1 MRQLGNIAAI
11 LFGLALMAW
20 SALAISGAEISW
32 LATKFSWAGR
42 ERSEAL
48 LPGLLGLA
56 LLGYASFNLLLDRR
70 SPPNSESVSGKS
82 SPEA

>member
-11 LFGLALMAW
+11 LSGLALVAW

-32 LATKFSWAGR
+32 LTTKVSLAGR

-48 LPGLLGLA
+48 LPRLLGLA
-56 LLGYASFNLLLDRR
+56 LLGYAGFNLVLGRR
-70 SPPNSESVSGKS
+70 SPPSSEPVSGKS
-82 SPEA
+82 PPEA